1 MKKLLVS
8 LWLTLMC
15 APSAAANEPKVQS
28 EHGNFSQAKTFA
40 GFNQPFISK
49 GEFTLSSEQLL
60 WHTLT
65 PIDSLLKIDG
75 DGVFERQADGQ
86 FRRQG
91 QSGPYSSLLQA
102 LLAQDQAQ
110 LAQFFTSSEAQPPAS
125 LLESAYSCQQ
135 LEPITQELKGLFS
148 HFISCLDSQE
158 RVRFIGLYEHSGTVT
173 EISLNFELGVSQE

>member
-1 MKKLLVS
+1 M
-8 LWLTLMC
+8 
-15 APSAAANEPKVQS
+15 
-28 EHGNFSQAKTFA
+28 
-40 GFNQPFISK
+40 
-49 GEFTLSSEQLL
+49 
-60 WHTLT
+60 
-65 PIDSLLKIDG
+65 LKIDG

-110 LAQFFTSSEAQPPAS
+110 LAQFFTSSEAQLPAS

-135 LEPITQELKGLFS
+135 LTPITQELKGLFS
-148 HFISCLDSQE
+148 YFISCLDSQE